1 MMDGTA
7 AASPFRS
14 PVTALDG
21 PDKVTGVARYTFDVT
36 LPGMVH
42 AKVLRSPHPH
52 ARIVAIDASKAEALP
67 GVVAAVTGAEAIKL
81 PDPYY
86 GVAIRDQPVLA
97 IDKVRYVGDMV
108 AAVAAIDEETAYRA
122 LALIDVRYDPL
133 PPVTTIDEA
142 LAEGAPLLFD
152 APAAGEPIKLGDG
165 VTSLKE
171 PRPNVLCE
179 FAYTNGDADTV
190 LARSDH
196 VFEDRFRFSRINHF
210 HLEPHVNV
218 ARVTGEQIELWSC
231 NQDPFVLRGD
241 IARIFG
247 RPANNIRIHASY
259 VGGGF
264 GGKSFCKME
273 PLVVLLAMKAGRPV
287 RLCLS
292 LDESLL
298 TLTKH
303 AGVLTLRTGVTADG
317 RLTARK
323 SEIQLDGGAY
333 SDASALT
340 VVKTGYRITGPYR
353 WDAVATRACAVRTNT
368 VPAGSFRGFGGTQA
382 SFASESQIDMIA
394 RRLGIDPYDFRRKN
408 LLAIGEPF
416 QPGDSGIDS
425 DLTSGLD
432 EVVER
437 LGYRQRVPGS
447 AQGSVARGM
456 GLSIGIKDGGGTGNH
471 AQALVKLLPSG
482 RAIVSAAAVEIG
494 QGATTT
500 LSRIAAETLKLPLE
514 RVRYGAIDTDH
525 TPLDNGTHAS
535 CGTVVTGIAVTR
547 AATDARRQVLEFAA
561 ERLGC
566 TADEL
571 ALDNWTVRRGNFA
584 HPLEPM
590 IAEHFGGAGFEFI
603 GRGMVKVP
611 NDPKAPLT
619 AAALFWMPSW
629 VGAEVEVD
637 RETGK
642 VRVVHLVVGADSGRS
657 VNAVA
662 CRGQIE
668 GAALQALGQSL
679 FEELRY
685 EGGEPVNATPLKYRV
700 PLATDL
706 PDHYESFVLEHG
718 GPGPFGAKG
727 LGESGMLGVA
737 SAIANAI
744 EDAIGVRLTEIPFTP
759 ERVLAAIEANS

>member
-7 AASPFRS
+7 AASPFCS
-14 PVTALDG
+14 PVIALDG
-21 PDKVTGVARYTFDVT
+21 PDKVTGAARYTFDVT

-52 ARIVAIDASKAEALP
+52 ARIVAIDASRAEALP
-67 GVVAAVTGAEAIKL
+67 GVVAVVTGADAIKL

-86 GVAIRDQPVLA
+86 GVAIRDQPVVG

-108 AAVAAIDEETAYRA
+108 AAVAALDEETAYRA

-133 PPVTTIDEA
+133 LPVTTIDEA
-142 LAEGAPLLFD
+142 LAEDAPLLFD
-152 APAAGEPIKLGDG
+152 APVAGEPIKLGDG

-218 ARVTGEQIELWSC
+218 ARVTGAQIELWSC

-303 AGVLTLRTGVTADG
+303 AGILMLKTGVTKDG

-353 WDAVATRACAVRTNT
+353 WDAVATRAYAVRTNT

-382 SFASESQIDMIA
+382 AFASESQIDMIA

-408 LLAIGEPF
+408 LLAVGEPF

-425 DLTSGLD
+425 DLGSGLD

-437 LGYRQRVPGS
+437 LGYRQRVRGPV
-447 AQGSVARGM
+447 QGHMARGM
-456 GLSIGIKDGGGTGNH
+456 GLSVGIKDGGGTGNH

-500 LSRIAAETLKLPLE
+500 LSRIAAETLQLPLDW
-514 RVRYGAIDTDH
+514 VRYGAIDTDH

-535 CGTVVTGIAVTR
+535 CGTVVTGIAVMR
-547 AATDARRQVLEFAA
+547 AATDARDQLLQFAA
-561 ERLGC
+561 EQLGC
-566 TADEL
+566 KADEL
-571 ALDNWTVRRGNFA
+571 QLDNWTVRRGNFA

-590 IAEHFGGAGFEFI
+590 IVEHFGGAGFEFI

-611 NDPKAPLT
+611 NDPKAPLS
-619 AAALFWMPSW
+619 AASLFWMPCW

-642 VRVVHLVVGADSGRS
+642 MRVVHLVVGADSGRS

-662 CRGQIE
+662 CRGQVE

-685 EGGEPVNATPLKYRV
+685 EGGEPANATPLKYRV
-700 PLATDL
+700 PLAGDL
-706 PDHYESFVLEHG
+706 PDCYESFILEHG

-727 LGESGMLGVA
+727 IGEAGMLGVA

-744 EDAIGVRLTEIPFTP
+744 HDAVGARLTEIPFTP
-759 ERVLAAIEANS
+759 ERVLAAIEAM